1 MPSFKTYF
9 ARVKLRTIH
18 PLASRQLDDRI
29 RRQWRTDTGAVV
41 AVAAAVAARLGED
54 AERDEGVGG
63 QQGNCFKCGEA
74 GHCSMNCPN

>member
-1 MPSFKTYF
+1 MPSFKTYC

-54 AERDEGVGG
+54 AHALNVMKALAASRVIASSAARPDTG
-63 QQGNCFKCGEA
+63 
-74 GHCSMNCPN
+74 P